1 MIADDKTQTLPDIM
15 RAILDG
21 ILPETMARIQA
32 DAELSAFDVVTG
44 TSALSTNFGTIND
57 VLVTSLQVYTPSA
70 ATAVTLAIGSRT
82 PVPIPA
88 GFVPLLEL
96 RARIRPTIE
105 NVTLTWSG
113 GGSGS
118 LIAAGMIVTTKGKP

>member
-1 MIADDKTQTLPDIM
+1 MKPNDVGSDD
-15 RAILDG
+15 
-21 ILPETMARIQA
+21 
-32 DAELSAFDVVTG
+32 ELSAFDVVTG
-44 TSALSTNFGTIND
+44 QSALSTNFGTIND
-57 VLVTSLQVYTPSA
+57 VLVTSLQIYTPSA
-70 ATAVTLAIGSRT
+70 ATAVTLTIGSRT
-82 PVPIPA
+82 PIAIPA

-96 RARIRPTIE
+96 RARIRPTVE